1 MGNYNVQKTAC
12 QSSKKVFEKNSI
24 WPWKCTMHLK
34 VFENYEK
41 CLILQDRP
49 NIDMFSFC
57 MYVHQKSIIREEKK
71 DYKSPWHRITQPLS
85 A

>member
-34 VFENYEK
+34 VFENYEN
-41 CLILQDRP
+41 CLISQDRP
-49 NIDMFSFC
+49 DIDL
-57 MYVHQKSIIREEKK
+57 SI
-71 DYKSPWHRITQPLS
+71 
-85 A
+85 